1 MTSAEEDQDIKG
13 CHTCPLRRGWTNWAV
28 AAWRGHGFG
37 MGLTASFN
45 ACRDITKKVKPDFS
59 QGWTAGGWESRQEL
73 KLNKFR
79 LDIRISF
86 FPMKRVR
93 HWKRLPKG
101 VFGKSTSHRLVQLQ
115 VPQMVWNLM
124 SYSGSAS
131 PSYQSPTSL
140 LQFGWCGCSTF
151 WWRQRQKKSVSTSSF
166 SISQV
171 TTSPVS
177 FWRLASL
184 SCKDLFTYRSFSVS
198 LDVLGQ
204 I

>member
-131 PSYQSPTSL
+131 PSYQSLPLFFNLDDVAAALS
-140 LQFGWCGCSTF
+140 GEDKG
-151 WWRQRQKKSVSTSSF
+151 KKSQWVPHP
-166 SISQV
+166 
-171 TTSPVS
+171 SPYP
-177 FWRLASL
+177 R
-184 SCKDLFTYRSFSVS
+184 
-198 LDVLGQ
+198 
-204 I
+204 